1 MVKPPRLKVMRIF
14 KHILTL
20 FEGRRGSVFIAVL
33 IVCGFSFVV
42 VNGTELTA
50 LTKRTIQGLF
60 LGQHQTPFE
69 EGIGAEIEKRL
80 TPPNTEYRYM
90 TMKHIPAIKAGQRM
104 PHPYVGACTQCHLYV
119 GGPGPGNQYKTP
131 VGAALEEISKN
142 VRKMGPPL
150 PPNSEMPHPPAGR
163 CIKCHD
169 IVVKVP
175 LEKPKDN
182 GFKWF

>member
-1 MVKPPRLKVMRIF
+1 MGIIKKILK
-14 KHILTL
+14 L
-20 FEGRRGSVFIAVL
+20 FEGRRGSSFIAVL
-33 IVCGFSFVV
+33 IVCGFSFLIIS
-42 VNGTELTA
+42 GSELSS

-69 EGIGAEIEKRL
+69 KGIGATIEKTL
-80 TPPNTEYRYM
+80 TPPNKEYRYM
-90 TMKHIPAIKAGQRM
+90 TMRHIPAIKAGQKM

-131 VGAALEEISKN
+131 VGAALEKMSQ

-175 LEKPKDN
+175 VAKPQA
-182 GFKWF
+182 GMKWF